1 MPPRRSD
8 AARRAEAAV
17 AQLRGR
23 RLRFPGGR
31 PEGIDE
37 DPEPSAKDHD
47 DPIPF
52 SLAWNEWRKRQP
64 VPPNDEKRTPL
75 LGEQHAM

>member
-1 MPPRRSD
+1 MPPRRCN
-8 AARRAEAAV
+8 ATRRAEAAV
-17 AQLRGR
+17 AQRRGR

-37 DPEPSAKDHD
+37 DPEPSAKDYN

-64 VPPNDEKRTPL
+64 VPLNDENRIPL
-75 LGEQHAM
+75 LGEQDAI

>member
-1 MPPRRSD
+1 MPPRRSN
-8 AARRAEAAV
+8 AAPRAEAAV
-17 AQLRGR
+17 AQRRGR

-37 DPEPSAKDHD
+37 DPEPSAKDYV

-52 SLAWNEWRKRQP
+52 SLAWNEWWKRQP
-64 VPPNDEKRTPL
+64 VPPDDENRIPL
-75 LGEQHAM
+75 LGAQDAM